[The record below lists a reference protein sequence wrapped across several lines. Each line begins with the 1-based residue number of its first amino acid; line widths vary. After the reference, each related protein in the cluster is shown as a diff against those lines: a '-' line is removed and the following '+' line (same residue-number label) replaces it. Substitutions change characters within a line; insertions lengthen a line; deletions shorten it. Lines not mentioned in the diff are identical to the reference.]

1 LRNVGAPLSPS
12 QAIVQNGLVGP
23 PDQALPPAPEPDDP
37 FAPMSKSALV
47 AGMNAVKPKVVECYD
62 RHLPP
67 GLAMVNIEIS
77 YGRVTAAT
85 VTGKFAGTP
94 TGDCVERVVKTAT
107 FPVAQEFRTP
117 YPFQLK

>member
-1 LRNVGAPLSPS
+1 
-12 QAIVQNGLVGP
+12 
-23 PDQALPPAPEPDDP
+23 
-37 FAPMSKSALV
+37 
-47 AGMNAVKPKVVECYD
+47 
-62 RHLPP
+62 
-67 GLAMVNIEIS
+67 MVNIEIS

>member
-1 LRNVGAPLSPS
+1 MRALLLIAVALAVPRPADAKMSLARS
-12 QAIVQNGLVGP
+12 A
-23 PDQALPPAPEPDDP
+23 QALCGDESLDDP
-37 FAPMSKSALV
+37 DLPRTILEKS
-47 AGMNAVKPKVVECYD
+47 G
-62 RHLPP
+62 
-67 GLAMVNIEIS
+67 
-77 YGRVTAAT
+77 GRGIVPVTAAT